1 MTDTAYPPH
10 RIEVAL
16 EWAESCV
23 SRADYMVAAVDG
35 DRIEITHNQVT
46 LARALYEKLGPCY
59 GQEDSITSHCDA
71 GGCSGGDIEDEP
83 ALVDFVDTVEA
94 MRRLPRSAAE

>member
-1 MTDTAYPPH
+1 MTVTAYPPH

-16 EWAESCV
+16 EWAESCM

-46 LARALYEKLGPCY
+46 LARALYEIAGQGSPLG
-59 GQEDSITSHCDA
+59 
-71 GGCSGGDIEDEP
+71 P
-83 ALVDFVDTVEA
+83 ALVGFVDIVEA
-94 MRRLPRSAAE
+94 MRRSPRSDAE